1 MMNLFKKKN
10 ELDDGSTPNEP
21 APDTPDDLLGNSR
34 WLKFFDLFKGFL
46 TRVGVDYPQFR
57 LIVGYKLYMDAIDP
71 NFMSTLDN
79 GRRRAGKNAFF
90 RGLWVYALVSLFLIM
105 FLSMAPSNAIMG
117 LGTVMIFY
125 TFMYMTVLV
134 QAFSGSLLDVRDV
147 GILETRGVSEKTR
160 SAAQTA
166 HILVYVLSLFIAM
179 MTVPIVAS
187 FFFLGIAGGI
197 VFLLSALV
205 LMLVNYVVSI
215 GLYAIVLHFFHG
227 ERLKNILSMIQIF
240 IIVLS
245 VFMYQMPSIMTQLAG
260 RSGLANL
267 NRPMPFAWYMGLVY
281 PLWFTGPN
289 AWLQNQ
295 QFNAGGILTILMLVA
310 VVGSYFIYGPA
321 MRRLTNNLSK
331 LNESGEEPVHSG
343 VFFRAMRHLVPQDK
357 DQRTFFTL
365 SWRMMQADG
374 DYKMRVY
381 PQMAMAFVMII
392 IFLVPSFNNY
402 SGKQTN
408 WLVTMRQNFVWSVA
422 PLFATIGI
430 VTAVYF
436 LRFSKNPSA
445 MKLFATIPAFDK
457 SILHREAI
465 RTVFVRLT
473 APLIILVGILTLI
486 FLPPWKVLANIL
498 VGLGLGL
505 LITVINGSLMK
516 NTAPYSTVFQ
526 AGQVNTGV
534 TFGGM
539 MIAIAVAAAG
549 GFAIVFLPWWLT
561 LIAGVIILVGSWFL
575 LNHSYSHVNF
585 TLPGE
590 SDFE

>member
-1 MMNLFKKKN
+1 MNLFKKKN

-21 APDTPDDLLGNSR
+21 APDTPDDLLSNSR

-57 LIVGYKLYMDAIDP
+57 LIVGYKLYMDAVDP
-71 NFMSTLDN
+71 SFMSTLDN

-90 RGLWVYALVSLFLIM
+90 RGLWVYALVSLILIM
-105 FLSMAPSNAIMG
+105 FMGMYPKNAVMS
-117 LGTVMIFY
+117 LGTALLFY

-166 HILVYVLSLFIAM
+166 HILVYVLSLFLAM
-179 MTVPIVAS
+179 MTAPIVAS
-187 FFFLGIAGGI
+187 FFFMGIPAGVI
-197 VFLLSALV
+197 FLISSVV

-215 GLYAIVLHFFHG
+215 GLYAVVLHFFRG
-227 ERLKNILSMIQIF
+227 ERLKNILSMIQII

-245 VFMYQMPSIMTQLAG
+245 VFMYQLPNIMTQLSARG
-260 RSGLANL
+260 GLGNL
-267 NRPMPFAWYMGLVY
+267 NQATPFAWYMALFY
-281 PLWFTGPN
+281 PFWFTGPN
-289 AWLQNQ
+289 AWLQTQ
-295 QFNAGGILTILMLVA
+295 QFNAGGILTILMLAAMVI
-310 VVGSYFIYGPA
+310 SYFVYAPA

-331 LNESGEEPVHSG
+331 LSESGEEPVHSG
-343 VFFRAMRHLVPQDK
+343 IFFRAMRRLVPQDK

-381 PQMAMAFVMII
+381 PQMAIGIVMII
-392 IFLVPSFNNY
+392 VVLVPTISN
-402 SGKQTN
+402 SGKQADILSVIQN
-408 WLVTMRQNFVWSVA
+408 NFVWSVA
-422 PLFATIGI
+422 PLFCTIGI
-430 VTAVYF
+430 VTAIYF

-445 MKLFATIPAFDK
+445 MKLFATIPAFNK
-457 SILHREAI
+457 SVLYREAV
-465 RTVFVRLT
+465 RTVFVRLA
-473 APLIILVGILTLI
+473 APLIIIVGLLTLF

-505 LITVINGSLMK
+505 LITIINGALMQG
-516 NTAPYSTVFQ
+516 TAPYSTVFQ
-526 AGQVNTGV
+526 AGQVNSGATLGGV
-534 TFGGM
+534 L
-539 MIAIAVAAAG
+539 IAMVVATIG

-561 LIAGVIILVGSWFL
+561 LIIGLILLVGSWFI
-575 LNHSYSHVNF
+575 LNHSYNNVHF

-590 SDFE
+590 TDFE

>member
-57 LIVGYKLYMDAIDP
+57 LIVGYKLYMDAVDP
-71 NFMSTLDN
+71 SFMSTLDN

-90 RGLWVYALVSLFLIM
+90 RGLWVYALVSLMLILM
-105 FLSMAPSNAIMG
+105 LSIYPKNAIMG
-117 LGTVMIFY
+117 LGTIMLFY

-166 HILVYVLSLFIAM
+166 HILVYVLSLFVAM
-179 MTVPIVAS
+179 MTAPIVAS
-187 FFFLGIAGGI
+187 FFFLGIPGGI
-197 VFLLSALV
+197 VFLISALV

-215 GLYAIVLHFFHG
+215 GLYAIVLHFFQG
-227 ERLKNILSMIQIF
+227 EQLKNILSMIQIF

-245 VFMYQMPSIMTQLAG
+245 VLMYQMPNILTQLSARG
-260 RSGLANL
+260 GIPDL
-267 NRPMPFAWYMGLVY
+267 NCPMPFSWYMALIY
-281 PLWFTGPN
+281 PFWFTGPN
-289 AWLQNQ
+289 DWLQTQ
-295 QFNAGGILTILMLVA
+295 QFNAGGILTLFMLVA
-310 VVGSYFIYGPA
+310 MIISYFVYGPA

-343 VFFRAMRHLVPQDK
+343 IFFRAMRRLVPQDK

-381 PQMAMAFVMII
+381 PQMAMGFIMII
-392 IFLVPSFNNY
+392 IFLVPSISN
-402 SGKQTN
+402 SGERTN
-408 WLVTMRQNFVWSVA
+408 LWTALQQNFIWNIA
-422 PLFATIGI
+422 PLFSTIGI

-436 LRFSKNPSA
+436 LRFSKNPAA

-457 SILHREAI
+457 SVLYREAV
-465 RTVFVRLT
+465 RTVFVRLA
-473 APLIILVGILTLI
+473 APIMIIVGVITMI
-486 FLPPWKVLANIL
+486 FIPPLRALANTVLA
-498 VGLGLGL
+498 LGLGL
-505 LITVINGSLMK
+505 LITIIIGSLMK
-516 NTAPYSTVFQ
+516 STAPYSTVFQ
-526 AGQVNTGV
+526 AGQVNSGATI
-534 TFGGM
+534 GGM
-539 MIAIAVAAAG
+539 LIAMAVAGVGGVAG
-549 GFAIVFLPWWLT
+549 GFLPWWLT
-561 LIAGVIILVGSWFL
+561 LIAGVIILVGSWFI
-575 LNHSYSHVNF
+575 LNHSYNHVNF

-590 SDFE
+590 TDFE